1 MPQAPAIACVRDT
14 PLSNH
19 IESLTARTGM
29 TGMTGMTASSEG
41 WPAAYRSAARPK
53 LA

>member
-29 TGMTGMTASSEG
+29 TGMTASSEG